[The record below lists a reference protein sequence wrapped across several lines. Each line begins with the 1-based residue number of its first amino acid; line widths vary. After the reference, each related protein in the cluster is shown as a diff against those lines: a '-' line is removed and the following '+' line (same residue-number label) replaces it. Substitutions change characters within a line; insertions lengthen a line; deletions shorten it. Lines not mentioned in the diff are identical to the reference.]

1 MSDFLIYFAV
11 FLRVSPSYQVGVTF
25 NGISNATA
33 SCTVL
38 FPARDYGLMGTLQY
52 ICESVYK
59 PTHTDTHLITRSD
72 A

>member
-1 MSDFLIYFAV
+1 MIYFAV

-38 FPARDYGLMGTLQY
+38 CFLPEIMALWGHYSIYASLCTSQHTQ
-52 ICESVYK
+52 
-59 PTHTDTHLITRSD
+59 THT
-72 A
+72 